1 MRERIV
7 ACERSD
13 YAVTGVAR
21 MLPIL
26 MATVATRS
34 RRAGSG
40 AEPRSAKDPCGWFFA
55 QHSL

>member
-40 AEPRSAKDPCGWFFA
+40 ADGEHGAHGCALTKKR
-55 QHSL
+55 